1 MATPKTIIFSFDGT
15 GNEPSDSKSYMQDES
30 ISNILKLHIL
40 LGGGILDD
48 HTETKTEG
56 GGDQITY
63 YYNGIGT
70 RDGILSSIPLLGK
83 LITKAQQYVN
93 QGLSPTWGDARRI
106 LAEAMDDFNK
116 SGYSKNNGDK
126 LVVFGFSRGAALARK
141 FVSMLLKEDNRTVDF
156 LGVFDTVAAMN
167 GIHRKG
173 EEISSDV
180 LFENGSL
187 HDNVKRA
194 VHIVSLDEN
203 RVPFTPTLINQNSE
217 DDEKRILEIWFPGVH
232 SDIGGGYWHDGLS
245 DLALQF
251 MIDQCRKALGA
262 SIHIEDGTQ
271 SSVVDNLVKRQK
283 LKDEGIA
290 VDDIIINGLED
301 GELHAHSGIME
312 KVGYLQPRTVY
323 VSENDRPSA
332 KPPLV
337 HHTVRDRFN
346 EVAEYRPP
354 ALRGLTF
361 NLLLAKAVGGETK
374 TIKGIAGLKPKKNI
388 KVPNTVPPL

>member
-1 MATPKTIIFSFDGT
+1 MANPKTIVFSFDGT
-15 GNEPSDSKSYMQDES
+15 GNEPSDSKSYMEDES
-30 ISNILKLHIL
+30 ISNIFKLHIL

-48 HTETKTEG
+48 HTQTKTKG
-56 GGDQITY
+56 GIDQITH

-70 RDGILSSIPLLGK
+70 RDGVLSSVPILGK
-83 LITKAQQYVN
+83 CVTWAQQSVN
-93 QGLSPTWGDARRI
+93 QLLSPTWGDSRRI
-106 LAEAMDDFNK
+106 LAEAMKDFNK

-141 FVSMLLKEDNRTVDF
+141 FVSILLKKGNCEVDF

-180 LFENGSL
+180 LFEDGSL
-187 HDNVKRA
+187 HDNVKHA

-203 RVPFTPTLINQNSE
+203 RVPFTPTLINQNSKK
-217 DDEKRILEIWFPGVH
+217 DEERILEIWFPGVH

-251 MIDQCRKALGA
+251 MIDQCRKELGT

-271 SSVVDNLVKRQK
+271 FSVVDNLIKSQK

-290 VDDIIINGLED
+290 VDDIIVNAQED
-301 GELHAHSGIME
+301 GELHVHSGIMD
-312 KVGYLQPRTVY
+312 KNPRAVY
-323 VSENDRPSA
+323 VSKNDRPSA

-337 HHTVRDRFN
+337 HHTVQDRFN
-346 EVAEYRPP
+346 KVAEYRPP

-361 NLLLAKAVGGETK
+361 NLLLAKANGGGTQ
-374 TIKGIAGLKPKKNI
+374 TVKGIAEL
-388 KVPNTVPPL
+388 

>member
-1 MATPKTIIFSFDGT
+1 MTTPKTIIFSFDGT
-15 GNEPSDSKSYMQDES
+15 GNEPSDSESYMEDES

-116 SGYSKNNGDK
+116 SRYDSSNGDK

-141 FVSMLLKEDNRTVDF
+141 FVSMLLKEKNRQVDF

-217 DDEKRILEIWFPGVH
+217 DDEKRILEVWFPGVH

-245 DLALQF
+245 DLALEF
-251 MIDQCRKALGA
+251 MINECKKELGT
-262 SIHIEDGTQ
+262 SIHIEDGTK
-271 SSVVDNLVKRQK
+271 SSVVNNLIENQK

-301 GELHAHSGIME
+301 GELHVHSGIMG
-312 KVGYLQPRTVY
+312 KVGYLQPRAVY
-323 VSENDRPSA
+323 VSKNDRPSA
-332 KPPLV
+332 NPPLI
-337 HHTVRDRFN
+337 HHTALKRFN

-361 NLLLAKAVGGETK
+361 NLLLADGK
-374 TIKGIAGLKPKKNI
+374 IKQINGIAELR
-388 KVPNTVPPL
+388 